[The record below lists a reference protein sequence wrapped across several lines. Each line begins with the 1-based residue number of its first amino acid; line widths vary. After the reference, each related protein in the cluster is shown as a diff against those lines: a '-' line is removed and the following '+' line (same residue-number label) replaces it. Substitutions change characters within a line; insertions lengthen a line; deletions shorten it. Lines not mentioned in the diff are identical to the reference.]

1 MKNKNSITGKILYA
15 VFFLL
20 IFPWLLWMWAKH
32 TGDAITLPAIKSEV
46 AGGILMITGGSLMV
60 WAMIVLKIHG
70 GGLPMNAYPPPVFVT
85 RGPYRLFRHPVYWG
99 FGLLMTGFFT
109 YSGSASGIWLVTPL
123 TILGMISLVLGYEA
137 DNLKKRFPGQSIRTV
152 LDYPENLKEVP
163 DLRDRLAS
171 VIWVVIFW
179 IGSNFL
185 ILKLYKDVAPLA
197 GKPLSILPALEN
209 QHLTALSII
218 FFVLTPFFLKRKDI
232 LREWEVTSF
241 FATGI
246 TAFAAFLS
254 PETGAQYFPEETL
267 QIIALPVSLLFVS
280 ATALFRHSGKMTAV
294 LFIIIFSLIVIQ
306 LSNCRSALLNLIS
319 SIIVFILSS
328 SRMGI
333 WNFLRKMAEKIA
345 NSWKEWIFG
354 KIRVINHG
362 FYVGIGTFA
371 GILLAVTL
379 TGKEYA
385 LPILLFTL
393 IVNTCA
399 GLWAQVI
406 EGSSKLKRPFGY
418 YGGLFG
424 IVFGGLAVW
433 AVGSDVW
440 AVIGVGAVVMPWI
453 QGIGRLRCLVNG
465 CCHGRRTEDPAIGI
479 RYFHPRSRVCNIS
492 GLKGELVHPTQ
503 LYAILWLTIVGILLL
518 TLWFRGCPIELLIGL
533 YLILTS
539 LGRFVEESLRGEVQ
553 TPVFLGLHLYQWT
566 AIISLVAGIVMT
578 TVHVDP
584 PVLNP
589 GFSTGSL
596 VSALV
601 SGLFVFFAMGVDFP
615 YSNARFSRLV

>member
-171 VIWVVIFW
+171 VIWGVIFW